1 MLIVKL
7 LKSNLAVS
15 TICFTCGTTY
25 VIEKVEGILLHGDRP
40 IGNVCQE
47 CIKLGSLR
55 LPAVLKEQSFKL
67 MERAK
72 VLEELS
78 NYSIECPPWDEYLLT
93 LEDRN
98 VESENVRQEEKARP
112 QMIMSRVFLIGEG
125 IVPREEIEGLRS
137 EHMKIFLTEEDIS
150 QWPPEI
156 LHLKKYTEIQIDDSY
171 LFRIGEGI

>member
-1 MLIVKL
+1 
-7 LKSNLAVS
+7 
-15 TICFTCGTTY
+15 
-25 VIEKVEGILLHGDRP
+25 
-40 IGNVCQE
+40 
-47 CIKLGSLR
+47 
-55 LPAVLKEQSFKL
+55 

-78 NYSIECPPWDEYLLT
+78 NYSIECPPRDEYLQA

-98 VESENVRQEEKARP
+98 VESEKVSQEEKARP

-137 EHMKIFLTEEDIS
+137 EHMRIFLTEEDIS

-171 LFRIGEGI
+171 LFRIGEGM